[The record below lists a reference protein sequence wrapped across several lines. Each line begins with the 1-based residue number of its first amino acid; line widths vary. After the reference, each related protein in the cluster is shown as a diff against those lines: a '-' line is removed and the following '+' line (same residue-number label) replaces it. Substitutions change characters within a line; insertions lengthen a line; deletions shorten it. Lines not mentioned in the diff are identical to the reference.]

1 MNRSDEALR
10 QRVRQSWQ
18 RAGSEDAPAFDD
30 VWRRAEARY
39 AASRRRYV
47 RVAAVA
53 AALGVIAVVFGTRST
68 VDEPQYIEMAELLN
82 STYWAAPSDV
92 LLPQREFDIYE
103 DLPEL
108 FEST

>member
-1 MNRSDEALR
+1 MKGSDEALR

-18 RAGSEDAPAFDD
+18 RAGSEDAPAFGD
-30 VWRRAEARY
+30 VWRQAEARF
-39 AASRRRYV
+39 AASRRRYA

-53 AALGVIAVVFGTRST
+53 VALGVTAVIFGTRPA

-92 LLPQREFDIYE
+92 LLPQREFDIYQ

>member
-1 MNRSDEALR
+1 MRSDDEALR
-10 QRVRQSWQ
+10 RRVRESWQ
-18 RAGSEDAPAFDD
+18 TRHDEDGPAFADT
-30 VWRRAEARY
+30 WRHAEARF
-39 AASRRRYV
+39 AATRRRYV

-53 AALGVIAVVFGTRST
+53 VALGVIAVVFGTRPA
-68 VDEPQYIEMAELLN
+68 VEEPEYIEMAELLN

-92 LLPQREFDIYE
+92 LLPKREFDIYQ

>member
-1 MNRSDEALR
+1 MKATDEALR

-18 RAGSEDAPAFDD
+18 RDDIDEVPPFDK
-30 VWRRAEARY
+30 VWRHAEARHRALRRQY
-39 AASRRRYV
+39 ARLA
-47 RVAAVA
+47 
-53 AALGVIAVVFGTRST
+53 VIAVALAVIAVIFGTRST

-92 LLPQREFDIYE
+92 LLPQREFDIYQ

>member
-1 MNRSDEALR
+1 MRGSDEALQ
-10 QRVRQSWQ
+10 QRVRQAWQ
-18 RAGSEDAPAFDD
+18 HDGGEDAPAFDET
-30 VWRRAEARY
+30 WRRAEARL
-39 AASRRRYV
+39 ATSRRQYARLAAV
-47 RVAAVA
+47 AVTLGVVAAVF
-53 AALGVIAVVFGTRST
+53 GVRST

-92 LLPQREFDIYE
+92 LLPQREFDIYQ